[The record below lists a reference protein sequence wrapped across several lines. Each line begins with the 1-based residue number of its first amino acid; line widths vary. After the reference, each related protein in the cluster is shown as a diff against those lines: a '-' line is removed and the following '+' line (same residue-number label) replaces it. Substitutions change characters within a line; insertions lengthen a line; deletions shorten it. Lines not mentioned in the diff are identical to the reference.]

1 MQQILEKV
9 VDIHFI
15 QSQGQEV
22 HKRML
27 LDQCLL
33 KDFVAMS
40 MDKYGSNVTEK
51 AVIFGGTD
59 WRSRVWTD
67 EISIAE
73 QLNNNIIMI

>member
-1 MQQILEKV
+1 MII
-9 VDIHFI
+9 IHTYI
-15 QSQGQEV
+15 YQGQEV

-59 WRSRVWTD
+59 WRSRVWAD

-73 QLNNNIIMI
+73 QLNYISL